1 MAHTSSPLPWT
12 LTRPSQPHFNDTIT
26 VITAIIYAAPTCQS
40 TSSQQPCRVGIII
53 PILHLRQLNLML
65 NDLPKAHSKCLSQD
79 YNLYL
84 YHSKDCIFPQYV
96 PINYVS

>member
-1 MAHTSSPLPWT
+1 
-12 LTRPSQPHFNDTIT
+12 
-26 VITAIIYAAPTCQS
+26 
-40 TSSQQPCRVGIII
+40 
-53 PILHLRQLNLML
+53 ML